1 MVAPRHS
8 EPFPPLYA
16 GEMEKVGEPEEIR
29 IPREDDTPVLVPA
42 EEPLPEEPQPEAEP
56 VPG

>member
-1 MVAPRHS
+1 
-8 EPFPPLYA
+8 
-16 GEMEKVGEPEEIR
+16 MEKVGEPEEIR

-42 EEPLPEEPQPEAEP
+42 QEPLPEEPLPEEPLPEEPLP

>member
-1 MVAPRHS
+1 
-8 EPFPPLYA
+8 
-16 GEMEKVGEPEEIR
+16 METVGEPEEIR

-42 EEPLPEEPQPEAEP
+42 EESLPEEPQPEAEP

>member
-1 MVAPRHS
+1 
-8 EPFPPLYA
+8 
-16 GEMEKVGEPEEIR
+16 METVGEPEEIR
-29 IPREDDTPVLVPA
+29 IPREDDTPALVPA